1 MQSLFIS
8 LNTALAV
15 AGNMITAAL
24 VKRIGKYC
32 LLSFSFVLLAC
43 GIGIAAFASHLVMI
57 FLALCIIGWLR
68 GSGLFRL
75 WGLSI
80 EQVHD
85 SVRAYTKWVCTRR
98 FMRFRYVLEY
108 LDQRKITGNVI
119 GIPATLG
126 FNAVLCLL
134 LGVFGTYKLLIT
146 SN

>member
-24 VKRIGKYC
+24 VKVGKYR
-32 LLSFSFVLLAC
+32 LLFFSFVLLAC

-57 FLALCIIGWLR
+57 FLALCIIGLA
-68 GSGLFRL
+68 SGVSYPLL
-75 WGLSI
+75 MGMSI

-85 SVRAYTKWVCTRR
+85 SERATAMGLHQAIYAFGMFGGHRISG
-98 FMRFRYVLEY
+98 MLA
-108 LDQRKITGNVI
+108 NVI

-126 FNAVLCLL
+126 FNAVLCLPSRSIRNL
-134 LGVFGTYKLLIT
+134 
-146 SN
+146 